1 MFRVLMVKILLF
13 VLLIFFFSIINI
25 KSIIILFLKIFVF
38 SIIDS
43 IGIKN
48 IIIFIV

>member
-43 IGIKN
+43 VRIKN
-48 IIIFIV
+48 IIIFLV

>member
-1 MFRVLMVKILLF
+1 MVKILLF
-13 VLLIFFFSIINI
+13 VLLILFFSIINI

-43 IGIKN
+43 VRIKN
-48 IIIFIV
+48 IIIFLV

>member
-13 VLLIFFFSIINI
+13 VLLILFFSIINI

-43 IGIKN
+43 VRIKN
-48 IIIFIV
+48 IIIFLV